1 MQKGEVGNMKVH
13 IAILYKYY
21 LDLILEGKKT
31 IEARFSKV
39 KSPPFGKVSEG
50 DKILLKETGGPIR
63 GEAKVRRVEYF
74 SNLTPQNILEIVSLY
89 KNELM
94 VKEDF
99 LELKLKSRYLTLI
112 FLEDIKKTK
121 EYRIDKK
128 DRRGWV
134 VLSDNRQPQLFDF

>member
-1 MQKGEVGNMKVH
+1 
-13 IAILYKYY
+13 
-21 LDLILEGKKT
+21 
-31 IEARFSKV
+31 
-39 KSPPFGKVSEG
+39 
-50 DKILLKETGGPIR
+50 
-63 GEAKVRRVEYF
+63 
-74 SNLTPQNILEIVSLY
+74 LTPQNILEIVSLY

-99 LELKLKSRYLTLI
+99 LESKLKSRYLTLI